1 MEHKT
6 KYRQITE
13 VYLHALGVITESTS
27 TWAAFLCSAA
37 YTYEER
43 FQSQV
48 LLHHQRPGVKAVATL
63 NQWDCEKNRHI
74 IRGSHGIPVF
84 DAKHPE
90 CLTYVFDYQDTA
102 GRSTPGSLPWT
113 VYENKSGIA
122 LHNLLRRSGEKSL
135 DSYVH
140 TKIQQIVATEVK
152 SETSAAMRTELQ
164 KFLEQSAKYVVCTRL
179 SMPVDDLDTSAF
191 SFATQYQNRP
201 KVLERLGTLLSHSLV
216 ACLSP
221 VRDIAQAMHMTM
233 PPPEGLAV
241 QKKDTR
247 TRSVPK
253 TSEVTAEALP
263 EAPREWGFYVIPD
276 LKTWATNSS
285 ERTPIEHYETF
296 EEARDRFAALRDQPY
311 NKTNDLNDDG
321 QPYAHL
327 TLGLESKDKLSSVDI
342 LQVRAGQNY
351 LVEDFTRMER
361 LRADSVV
368 LENLSRVA
376 REIGFDRVRPYVME
390 NGSYKAL
397 PDISFTERENPYF
410 SVTPPSVSDKNHTGK
425 RASRRVEKQKVDFEQ
440 LSLTSAAAEVVKPNV
455 EDFSPE
461 YQLLDRLKT
470 DCEYFLGEGHRS
482 EKHLWAGN
490 VREHILKMRELY
502 SNLLIKPVWLT
513 ESNIDSYAQRM
524 AAPYQVVV
532 YHNLENGFDERME
545 FQTLEQAEQA
555 AQKFVNGS
563 MEGEN
568 GFAYDGAG
576 VYDLSNE
583 QWLRVYGHFPDE
595 HAMEK
600 TRNRPTSLPAAQTH
614 AVEIP
619 VAGEWKKFPTVKEAE
634 QAAFEEYKA
643 GIARDAKNFTA
654 LDEQGAP
661 GGAKARFQD
670 NINAL
675 RLLQHL
681 EATGMQATPEQQQL
695 LARYVGWGGL
705 ADAFDARKDNWH
717 KEYQELKELLPE
729 AEYEA
734 ARAST
739 LTSYYTSPE
748 IVRAMYSTLERFG
761 LQGGNILE
769 PSMGVGAFFANRPA
783 SFDESAHL
791 FGVEI
796 DPVTGR
802 IAKQL
807 YPKANIQI
815 CGYEKAT
822 LPDSYFDVVIGN
834 VPFGQYKVNDPA
846 FNRYN
851 FLIHDY
857 FAAKSIDKLRVG
869 GIQAIITTSGTMD
882 KQTEDVRKYLAARCE
897 LIGAVR
903 LPNTAFKALAGTE
916 VTADILFLQKRDHIV
931 DQDVSWL
938 HTGTNADG
946 IPMNQYFI
954 DYPEMICGK
963 MEMVSGPYGMR
974 PTCQPDTSTSLEE
987 QLQAA
992 MGRLNAT
999 LVKAEPVILEQ
1010 QPGEATTLPAD
1021 PDVRNYSYCIRD
1033 GKIFFRTD
1041 SVMREVTANATAQA
1055 RIKGMIS
1062 ILATTR
1068 ELIQAQLDDFPD
1080 EAVEQLQRRL
1090 NHEYD
1095 TYTEKYGRL
1104 SSRANSLAFRDDSGY
1119 SLLCSLENFDDDHN
1133 FKSKSDMFTKKTI
1146 RPNRVIEHVETA
1158 SEALALSVQEHTS
1171 VDLLYMEQ
1179 LTGKTR
1185 DELLQDLTGVV
1196 FRVPGE
1202 TTATGEPLYQ
1212 TGEEYLSGDV
1222 RKKLATAEIF
1232 AKQDPSYQVNVDSLK
1247 NVQPKDLT
1255 ASEIELHLGTTWI
1268 PPEDIKQ
1275 FILETMEPNR
1285 WVAQSIKVSYN
1296 RLNATWNIEGSSV
1309 DSYSLKATTTFGTK
1323 RKNFY
1328 EILRCSL
1335 NLQTV
1340 KVVDYI
1346 EDVDGKKKAVP
1357 NVKETRLAQDKQQ
1370 QIEAAF
1376 KDWIYR
1382 DPDRRRR
1389 LVDYY
1394 NTHYNNLRPRE
1405 YDGSFLR
1412 FPGMNPEISLR
1423 PHQRN
1428 VVARILFGGNTLV
1441 AHSVGAGKTMVMGAA
1456 AMEKKRLGLCNKTL
1470 IIVPNHLTE
1479 QMGSELLSLYP
1490 NANILVSTR
1499 HDFEKNR
1506 RKLFCSRIATGNYDI
1521 VIMGHSQ
1528 FSRIPLSSERQQKF
1542 LQDEIER
1549 YTQEIA
1555 SAKKEKS
1562 GQDLSVK
1569 QMEAT
1574 KKRLQSH
1581 LEELMDSPKDDVVTF
1596 EQLGVDSLMVDE
1608 AHEFKNLAVTTKMQ
1622 NVAGISTSESQK
1634 ATDLLMKTQY
1644 LDEITGGRGLVFCTG
1659 TPISNSPVELYTMMR
1674 YLQASTLRAHD
1685 LLSFDAWAA
1694 NFGQTTT
1701 SIELA
1706 PEGTGYRS
1714 KTRFSRFFNLPEL
1727 ISMWKLA
1734 TDVQTSDMLNLQVPD
1749 LEGGKAT
1756 AVMCP
1761 PTELQKESIQALGE
1775 RAEKVRAGNVDP
1787 HTDNMLKIT
1796 TDGRKLAL
1804 DQRLLN
1810 PLLPDVPENKATACA
1825 SKVFEIWQNTM
1836 ATQSTQLIFSDLAT
1850 PSTGEWNVYD
1860 DIRDKLIAKGIPKE
1874 QIAFIHDANTDAKK
1888 ATLFAKVRAG
1898 KVRILMGSTQKMGAG
1913 TNVQTK
1919 LIALHHLDVP
1929 WRPSD
1934 IEQREGRILRQG
1946 NENPS
1951 VQIYRYAT
1959 EGSFDAYSWQ
1969 LIENKQKFIS
1979 QIMTS
1984 KSPARSCQD
1993 LDEVA
1998 LSYAEIKALCAGNPL
2013 IKEKMEL
2020 DNEVA
2025 RLSTLRSSHMSQIFE
2040 LQDKIAI
2047 GYPTSIQ
2054 KVEESLKAI
2063 SGDME
2068 TYKANSRFNPDGSEK
2083 FSAIVMGTAY
2093 TERKAADAAL
2103 RDALQG
2109 ATAGDVIIGQ
2119 YRGFNIHAYYN
2130 AKAVSFMGYLQGEQK
2145 YNFEF
2150 NPKENFSSFRH
2161 LLDKL
2166 SDTQALDQERLTILN
2181 KNLEDAKKAVN
2192 QPFAYEEDF
2201 QTKLARLNE
2210 LNQLLSEDDKT
2221 TPKKEE
2227 PMQKEEY
2234 QDLDEFLD
2242 DGKIVPANQ
2251 LPVGWQWEMYN
2262 DGSGSLHGPNSERFY
2277 SYDLAPYAT
2286 SGLIEYN
2293 ATGKGYDTFEGS
2305 LDDFRNW
2312 AEQQV
2317 QAQLEV
2323 QKYRTQLNQTYDSM
2337 ANDPQK
2343 YLEYLTFRGQ
2353 CVGLGAENSV
2363 AVFAQN
2369 PKATY
2374 CPAPE
2379 ALGSPNVKSGEE
2391 DHFVS
2396 VLRSD
2401 GIERVYALEQYDLPE
2416 SEYLDNAPLQ
2426 WTDAQHGDLMHRVE
2440 DAAHLANISIMKDIR
2455 HGSGFFDAPRNTIHI
2470 REGENDTEQLK
2481 SLLEGYSEA
2490 VIARTNTAEKPVAE
2504 LESAS
2509 LTALLQVRCGVPVNG
2524 QLKERIITALEDAK
2538 QVSGFSMKDS
2548 VARLHNAMEYCVRYA
2563 ELEQTSEQYQAQ
2575 QIEPEAMTP
2584 QSEAFME
2591 MM

>member
-6 KYRQITE
+6 KYKQLTE
-13 VYLHALGVITESTS
+13 AYLHALGVITESTA
-27 TWAAFLCSAA
+27 TWATFLSSAA

-48 LLHHQRPGVKAVATL
+48 LLHHQRPGIKAVATL
-63 NQWDCEKNRHI
+63 NQWDREKNRHI

-122 LHNLLRRSGEKSL
+122 QHNLLRRSGEKSL

-140 TKIQQIVATEVK
+140 TKVQQIVDTEVK

-164 KFLEQSAKYVVCTRL
+164 KFLEQSAKYVVYTRL
-179 SMPVDDLDTSAF
+179 SLPVDDLDTSAF
-191 SFATQYQNRP
+191 SFATQYRNKL
-201 KVLERLGTLLSHSLV
+201 KVLERLGTLLNHSLV

-221 VRDIAQAMHMTM
+221 VRDVANTMHMTM
-233 PPPEGLAV
+233 PPPEGLTV
-241 QKKDTR
+241 QEKDMEV
-247 TRSVPK
+247 RSVPE
-253 TSEVTAEALP
+253 TMEVTTEASP

-311 NKTNDLNDDG
+311 NTTNDLNDDG

-351 LVEDFTRMER
+351 FVEDFTRMER

-376 REIGFDRVRPYVME
+376 REIGFDRVRPYVIE
-390 NGSYKAL
+390 NGSYTAM
-397 PDISFTERENPYF
+397 PDIPFAEWKNPYF
-410 SVTPPSVSDKNHTGK
+410 SATLPTVSEKKHTEK
-425 RASRRVEKQKVDFEQ
+425 KASRRTVKQKADFEQ
-440 LSLTSAAAEVVKPNV
+440 LSLTSATAEVVQPNV
-455 EDFSPE
+455 QDFSAE
-461 YQLLDRLKT
+461 YQLLDRLRT
-470 DCEYFLGEGHRS
+470 DCEYFLGEGQRA

-490 VREHILKMRELY
+490 VREQILKMRELY
-502 SNLLIKPVWLT
+502 NALPDKPEWLT
-513 ESNIDSYAQRM
+513 EADIDSYAKRM

-532 YHNLENGFDERME
+532 YHNLENGFDERRE
-545 FQTLEQAEQA
+545 FQILEEAEQA
-555 AQKFVNGS
+555 AQRFVNGT
-563 MEGEN
+563 MEGED

-576 VYDLSNE
+576 VYDLANK

-595 HAMEK
+595 HAMEQ
-600 TRNRPTSLPAAQTH
+600 TRNRPAPPPTEQKY

-619 VAGEWKKFPTVKEAE
+619 VAGEWKKFQTVADAE
-634 QAAFEEYKA
+634 QAAYEEYKA
-643 GIARDAKNFTA
+643 NIARNAQNYKA
-654 LDEQGAP
+654 LPDEQREP
-661 GGAKARFQD
+661 GGPKARFQD

-748 IVRAMYSTLERFG
+748 IIRVMYSTLERFG

-791 FGVEI
+791 FGVEL
-796 DPVTGR
+796 DPITGR

-815 CGYEKAT
+815 CGYEKAV
-822 LPDSYFDVVIGN
+822 LPDSYFDAVIGN

-857 FAAKSIDKLRVG
+857 FAAKNVDKLRTG

-882 KQTEDVRKYLAARCE
+882 KQSEDVRKYLASRCD

-954 DYPEMICGK
+954 DHPEMICGK

-974 PTCQPDTSTSLEE
+974 PTCQPDTSTTLEE

-999 LVKAEPVILEQ
+999 LVKTEPIILEQ
-1010 QPGEATTLPAD
+1010 PGEISSLPAD
-1021 PDVRNYSYCIRD
+1021 PDIRNYSYGIRD
-1033 GKIFFRTD
+1033 DKIFFRTD

-1055 RIKGMIS
+1055 RIRGMVS

-1068 ELIQAQLDDFPD
+1068 ELIQAQLDDLPD
-1080 EAVEQLQRRL
+1080 EAVAQLQRRL

-1095 TYTEKYGRL
+1095 AFTEKYGRL
-1104 SSRANSLAFRDDSGY
+1104 NSRANALAFRDDSGY
-1119 SLLCSLENFDDDHN
+1119 SLLCSLENFDDEHN

-1146 RPNRVIEHVETA
+1146 RPNRVIDHVETA
-1158 SEALALSVQEHTS
+1158 SEALMLSVQEHTS
-1171 VDLLYMEQ
+1171 VDLHYMEQ

-1202 TTATGEPLYQ
+1202 TTDAGEPLYQ
-1212 TGEEYLSGDV
+1212 TAEEYLSGDV
-1222 RKKLATAEIF
+1222 RKKLAVAEIF
-1232 AKQDPSYQVNVDSLK
+1232 AKQDPSYQVNADSLK
-1247 NVQPKDLT
+1247 TVQPKDLT

-1285 WVAQSIKVSYN
+1285 WAAQSIKVSYN

-1309 DSYSLKATTTFGTK
+1309 DSYNLKATTTFGTK

-1335 NLQTV
+1335 NLQAV

-1428 VVARILFGGNTLV
+1428 AVARILFGGNTLV

-1490 NANILVSTR
+1490 NANILVATKR
-1499 HDFEKNR
+1499 DFEKDR

-1528 FSRIPLSSERQQKF
+1528 FSRIPLSTERQQKF

-1562 GQDLSVK
+1562 GQDLTIK

-1634 ATDLLMKTQY
+1634 ATDLLMKCQY
-1644 LDEITGGRGLVFCTG
+1644 LDELTGGRGLVFCTG

-1734 TDVQTSDMLNLQVPD
+1734 TDVQTSDMLNLKVPE

-1756 AVMCP
+1756 VVMCP

-1775 RAEKVRAGNVDP
+1775 RAEKIRAGNVDP
-1787 HTDNMLKIT
+1787 HTDNMLRVT

-1804 DQRLLN
+1804 DQRLMN
-1810 PLLPDVPENKATACA
+1810 PLLPDVPENKATTCVE
-1825 SKVFEIWQNTM
+1825 KVFEIWKNT
-1836 ATQSTQLIFSDLAT
+1836 ADAQSTQLIFSDLAT
-1850 PSTGEWNVYD
+1850 PGTGEWNIYD
-1860 DIRDKLIAKGIPKE
+1860 DIGNKLIARGIPKE
-1874 QIAFIHDANTDAKK
+1874 QIAYIHDANTDAKK
-1888 ATLFAKVRAG
+1888 ATLFAKMRAG
-1898 KVRILMGSTQKMGAG
+1898 KVRILMGSTKKMGAG

-1946 NENPS
+1946 NENPT

-1969 LIENKQKFIS
+1969 LIEQKQKFIS
-1979 QIMTS
+1979 QVMTS

-1993 LDEVA
+1993 LDEIA

-2047 GYPTSIQ
+2047 GYPASIR
-2054 KVEESLKAI
+2054 KVEESLDAI
-2063 SGDME
+2063 SKDIDL
-2068 TYKANSRFNPDGSEK
+2068 YKANSRFNSDGSEN
-2083 FSAIVMGTAY
+2083 FSATVMGTSY

-2103 RDALQG
+2103 RDALQS
-2109 ATAGDVIIGQ
+2109 ATAGDVIIGE
-2119 YRGFNIHAYYN
+2119 YRGFQIHAYYD
-2130 AKAVSFMGYLQGEQK
+2130 AKATSFLGYLQGTQK
-2145 YNFEF
+2145 YSFEF

-2161 LLDKL
+2161 LLEKL
-2166 SDTQALDQERLTILN
+2166 SDTQAQDQELLTTLN
-2181 KNLEDAKKAVN
+2181 KNLEDAKEAVN
-2192 QPFAYEEDF
+2192 QPFAYEKEF

-2210 LNQLLSEDDKT
+2210 LNT
-2221 TPKKEE
+2221 
-2227 PMQKEEY
+2227 
-2234 QDLDEFLD
+2234 
-2242 DGKIVPANQ
+2242 I
-2251 LPVGWQWEMYN
+2251 
-2262 DGSGSLHGPNSERFY
+2262 
-2277 SYDLAPYAT
+2277 
-2286 SGLIEYN
+2286 
-2293 ATGKGYDTFEGS
+2293 
-2305 LDDFRNW
+2305 
-2312 AEQQV
+2312 
-2317 QAQLEV
+2317 
-2323 QKYRTQLNQTYDSM
+2323 LNQEGGKTDVHPEIQELQAKIDQTYAAM
-2337 ANDPQK
+2337 VADPQK
-2343 YLEYLTFRGQ
+2343 YLEYLNFRGQ
-2353 CVGLGAENSV
+2353 CVGMGVENSV
-2363 AVFAQN
+2363 VVFAQN
-2369 PKATY
+2369 PKAAY
-2374 CPAPE
+2374 CPSPE
-2379 ALGSPNVKSGEE
+2379 SIGSPKVKPGEE
-2391 DHFVS
+2391 DNFIS
-2396 VLRSD
+2396 VLRTD
-2401 GIERVYALEQYDLPE
+2401 GIERVYALEQYDL
-2416 SEYLDNAPLQ
+2416 SQGEYLDKAPLQ
-2426 WTDAQHGDLMHRVE
+2426 WSAAQHGDLIHRVE
-2440 DAAHLANISIMKDIR
+2440 EAAHLAEISIMKDIR
-2455 HGSGFFDAPRNTIHI
+2455 HGPGFFDAGKNTIHV

-2490 VIARTNTAEKPVAE
+2490 VITRTSTSDRPVAE

-2509 LTALLQVRCGVPVNG
+2509 LAALLQVRCGVMVDD
-2524 QLKERIITALEDAK
+2524 QLAERISAALEDAK
-2538 QVSGFSMKDS
+2538 QVSSFSMKDS

-2563 ELEQTSEQYQAQ
+2563 ELEQTSEQYQAH
-2575 QIEPEAMTP
+2575 QIEPEALTP